1 MRLAPTGMTA
11 RNRPGGYRQRYALR
25 IRACWCLC
33 LWLQLLVF
41 PTLGQTVQD
50 RPPTGKKGDQPS
62 IYKVFDHEM
71 KQHRSA
77 TTDTLKVPVW
87 SALPAWLTAE
97 IAETPG
103 TLLMPGISDPGL
115 PSTLAYRQALTRALS
130 MAMLARGCTGS
141 YISDLYA
148 ESAGPQSSS
157 RFEEIYNF
165 TTRSLQPL
173 KTSIVYDTVLASGE
187 VAVLAAVEVKE
198 GMEKGERGDT
208 THAQSEDTAG
218 TVDPLMTVSAFLY
231 NYEFTNNGGGNWLRK
246 SEIVSKS
253 AGGDSAS
260 LSSDSLAFYQIDRR
274 FTAATNLQKTTG
286 RDFGHREYYYGM
298 PANAFRP
305 ANPVKDPADSV
316 NARSNLQIIGDS
328 TDDAPG
334 TAGILS
340 EVRGTSCEWG
350 LWLAFTDQVMDALA
364 FYLKK
369 NTVET
374 RTVTDQ
380 TTVVN
385 HGLNREMQRLSL
397 RYAVRQVSLSENRLK
412 VLLNI
417 TQ

>member
-1 MRLAPTGMTA
+1 MVL
-11 RNRPGGYRQRYALR
+11 
-25 IRACWCLC
+25 
-33 LWLQLLVF
+33 

-50 RPPTGKKGDQPS
+50 RPSTGRKGDKPS
-62 IYKVFDHEM
+62 IYKVFDQEM
-71 KQHRSA
+71 EQYRSMPA
-77 TTDTLKVPVW
+77 DTLKVPVW
-87 SALPAWLTAE
+87 SVLPAWLTAE
-97 IAETPG
+97 IAVMPG
-103 TLLMPGISDPGL
+103 TVIMPGVSDPGL
-115 PSTLAYRQALTRALS
+115 PPTLAYRQALTRALS
-130 MAMLARGCTGS
+130 MALLARGCTGS

-157 RFEEIYNF
+157 RFEEIYHF
-165 TTRSLQPL
+165 AARSLHPL
-173 KTSIVYDTVLASGE
+173 KTSIVHDTVLTSGE
-187 VAVLAAVEVKE
+187 VAVLVAVEEV
-198 GMEKGERGDT
+198 MEKGESGDT

-253 AGGDSAS
+253 AGGDSAF

-316 NARSNLQIIGDS
+316 NAGSNLQIIGDS

-334 TAGILS
+334 TAGILP

-397 RYAVRQVSLSENRLK
+397 RYAVRQVILSEKRLK

-417 TQ
+417 TR